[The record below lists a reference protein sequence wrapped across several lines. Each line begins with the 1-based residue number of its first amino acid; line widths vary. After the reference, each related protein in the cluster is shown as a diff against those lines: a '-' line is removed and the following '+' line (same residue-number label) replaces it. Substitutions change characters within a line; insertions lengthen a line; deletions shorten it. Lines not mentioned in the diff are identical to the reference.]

1 MYSSVGQLL
10 LQLSLLFFLLSLVTA
25 DPESPGLLGEATKV
39 STILIVH
46 LKENHL
52 VLFKYKRQCFTLYS
66 MCFDALKP
74 VFCWDSLPRDSGSMS
89 SERPFKIH
97 EIGISTVQIQ
107 QRRTT
112 HTLHR
117 TNTFSNLICSNIKH
131 NNITQAKAHTTP
143 PPKTTASNK

>member
-1 MYSSVGQLL
+1 MAQVTPPLVKQQITLTAVQVMYSSVGQLLRQLL

-52 VLFKYKRQCFTLYS
+52 VLFKYNRQCFTLYS

-97 EIGISTVQIQ
+97 EIGISTIYS
-107 QRRTT
+107 TNPAKKDNT
-112 HTLHR
+112 H
-117 TNTFSNLICSNIKH
+117 
-131 NNITQAKAHTTP
+131 ITQNQHLQQP
-143 PPKTTASNK
+143 YL